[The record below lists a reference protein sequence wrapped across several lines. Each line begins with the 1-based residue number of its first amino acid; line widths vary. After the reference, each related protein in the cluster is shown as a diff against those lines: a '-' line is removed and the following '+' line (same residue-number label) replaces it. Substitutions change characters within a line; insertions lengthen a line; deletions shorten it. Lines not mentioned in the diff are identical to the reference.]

1 MSLTQPGR
9 TGLLGY
15 RVVATNLP
23 ILRTVMDGLRARI
36 RGFGLAKQV
45 QQRAAHWFERNR
57 NGGSPNIWL
66 DPTELVSKL
75 RDTPWPSGVER
86 VGSQV
91 QRVGERA
98 FSHMLARWPALSEL
112 VVEPAKAA
120 RKRKRNSRPTA
131 TTPVTDNRLLD
142 ETALEVLIVQLVAA
156 PSWQS
161 RAGAAAALAQL
172 EGEGVREALTHAL
185 RDPSVEV
192 AIAAVDALARRG
204 DRAAQTALHAVLDNV
219 DGYFSPVTRVAA
231 LSALGRMVSDNELG
245 QIMACVRDL
254 DAEVSIAAIAVIAD
268 RKRAT
273 AAEQLLPILQDGSG
287 YFLPIVRLAAANA
300 MTRAGALTPE
310 LAQQLLD
317 REQTSA
323 VRRVLERVAQCPPM

>member
-1 MSLTQPGR
+1 
-9 TGLLGY
+9 
-15 RVVATNLP
+15 VAAPLP

-36 RGFGLAKQV
+36 LHNPFAKQI
-45 QQRAAHWFERNR
+45 QDRASQWLERAR
-57 NGGSPNIWL
+57 NGGPPNDWL
-66 DPTELVSKL
+66 DSARASELVTKL
-75 RDTPWPSGVER
+75 RDAPWPPGVER

-91 QRVGERA
+91 QRLGERA
-98 FSHMLARWPALSEL
+98 FSRMLSRWPALSEL
-112 VVEPAKAA
+112 VAPPAKAA
-120 RKRKRNSRPTA
+120 RKRKKPSAKAAATA
-131 TTPVTDNRLLD
+131 PAAPNGVLD
-142 ETALEVLIVQLVAA
+142 ETALEVLVVQLVAA
-156 PSWQS
+156 PNWQS

-172 EGEGVREALTHAL
+172 DGDGVREALNHAL

-192 AIAAVDALARRG
+192 AISAVDALARRG
-204 DRAAQTALHAVLDNV
+204 DRSAQEALRGVLDNV

-245 QIMACVRDL
+245 QIMAYVRDL

-317 REQTSA
+317 REQASA

>member
-1 MSLTQPGR
+1 M
-9 TGLLGY
+9 
-15 RVVATNLP
+15 
-23 ILRTVMDGLRARI
+23 MDGLRARI
-36 RGFGLAKQV
+36 LGTSFAKQV
-45 QQRAAHWFERNR
+45 QQRAGQWRQRAQ
-57 NGGSPNIWL
+57 NGAPPGLWL
-66 DPTELVSKL
+66 DPAELVSML
-75 RDTPWPSGVER
+75 RDAPWPPGVER
-86 VGSQV
+86 VGNQV
-91 QRVGERA
+91 QRLGERA
-98 FSHMLARWPALSEL
+98 FARMLARWPALSEL
-112 VVEPAKAA
+112 VVEPGKAA
-120 RKRKRNSRPTA
+120 RKRKQAPA
-131 TTPVTDNRLLD
+131 KPAPTTPVTDKRVLD
-142 ETALEVLIVQLVAA
+142 ETAIEVLVVQLVAA

-161 RAGAAAALAQL
+161 RADAAAALAQL
-172 EGEGVREALTHAL
+172 DGDGVREALNRAL

-204 DRAAQTALHAVLDNV
+204 DREAQDALRTALDNV

-231 LSALGRMVSDNELG
+231 LAALGRMLSDDELG

-273 AAEQLLPILQDGSG
+273 AAEQLLPILQDSSG

-300 MTRAGALTPE
+300 LTRAGALTPE

-317 REQTSA
+317 REQASA